1 MARRR
6 IHYEQAFEDFLRSHY
21 IPYIAVD
28 EAKRALLPTLDVKN
42 ADFIV
47 HAPSGSNF
55 IVDVKGKRF
64 PYEHRG
70 RRTYWES
77 WIHAEDLQGLAVW
90 RSLMGERFDS
100 LLVFAYWIR
109 NLADRRVDG
118 LLFSTLH
125 RFHDRDY
132 AFVAV
137 RLDDF
142 ARLFR
147 ERSKSWNA
155 VDMARRSFESVLVPF
170 GALVGRPEELQ
181 LAGKVLT

>member
-1 MARRR
+1 MARRH
-6 IHYEQAFEDFLRSHY
+6 IHYEQAFEDFLRSHS

-28 EAKRALLPTLDVKN
+28 EAKRAILPDLDVKN

-47 HAPSGSNF
+47 HTASGLNL

-64 PYEHRG
+64 PYEHCG

-77 WIHAEDLQGLAVW
+77 WIHAEDLEGLAIW
-90 RSLMGERFDS
+90 RSLLGERFEA

-109 NLADRRVDG
+109 NLADPRVDG

-125 RFHDRDY
+125 QYRDRDY

-155 VDMARRSFESVLVPF
+155 VDMAARKFESVLVPF
-170 GALVGRPEELQ
+170 GALVGRKEELE
-181 LAGKVLT
+181 LTGKASS